1 MSRLR
6 PRVALLFCIVAS
18 LIWWLVFQELVQI
31 YQDVSGR
38 QQVLED
44 ALFLAPT
51 NHSSSGSSST
61 TRTSNNRDEED
72 DEYDDDGR
80 HSSTQSPPQPVED
93 LVGVTNE
100 DHDQDVVVDDEEDG
114 EKETKE
120 LSAGADAD
128 ADAVAAAAVAAVTTT
143 NDNDNGDNKVRGN
156 NSVPHRLVFTY
167 RWNVLERQEPR
178 HFYDNV
184 QRTIAAYQTAWGV
197 EDCQVAF
204 LDDTAC
210 RAVVATT
217 VPTLLPYFDREEKGS
232 FRSDICRVADLY
244 AHGGYYFDVDME
256 LIDQPF
262 LLDDVDAKTNQGGI
276 FGTAVEAGAGHFF
289 QSFLVS
295 TAGHPV
301 LALAFEQI
309 RQYYDNRSVSR
320 QYMHMGPYTLKA
332 AYDEWRRRNDANNQE
347 NATTVVLLREVNAT
361 TVVLLREVNL
371 DDRSV
376 ISFHPELPR
385 RRGRGCCCNFVL
397 LYNDVPYFY
406 SRMVGAGFHCDF
418 P

>member
-1 MSRLR
+1 MMSRLR
-6 PRVALLFCIVAS
+6 GRVALLFCIVAS

-38 QQVLED
+38 QQVMED
-44 ALFLAPT
+44 VLFLAPT
-51 NHSSSGSSST
+51 NDSNSSSST
-61 TRTSNNRDEED
+61 TPRSSNNRDEDHDEVDDED
-72 DEYDDDGR
+72 DDDDDEDGR
-80 HSSTQSPPQPVED
+80 HSSSQSLPPKVGD
-93 LVGVTNE
+93 LVIVTNE
-100 DHDQDVVVDDEEDG
+100 DHDRDVVDDDEDGEEDVEKDG

-120 LSAGADAD
+120 LSADAD
-128 ADAVAAAAVAAVTTT
+128 AAAAAAVAAETTT
-143 NDNDNGDNKVRGN
+143 NDNKVRGN
-156 NSVPHRLVFTY
+156 NRIPHRLVFTY

-197 EDCQVAF
+197 EDCQVDF

-210 RAVVATT
+210 RAVIATT
-217 VPTLLPYFDREEKGS
+217 VPALLPYFDREEKGS

-262 LLDDVDAKTNQGGI
+262 LLDDVDTKTNQGGI

-301 LALAFEQI
+301 LALAFDQI
-309 RQYYDNRSVSR
+309 RQYYDNRSISR

-332 AYDEWRRRNDANNQE
+332 AYDEWRRGNGANNNNKE
-347 NATTVVLLREVNAT
+347 NAT

-376 ISFHPELPR
+376 LSYHPELPR
-385 RRGRGCCCNFVL
+385 RRGRGCCCNYVL